1 MGIKKKYFYPYYS
14 NLAYNTAQLNRRREE
29 KREKKKKKKLKH
41 ERFIAY
47 QARRHVFNVEN
58 SPTNE
63 RGASRWL
70 LIRADSRWTTS
81 SKFHCSEKKKGRGG
95 GEERKKKRKER
106 NDFVSRELVAGCL
119 MTHRLAEYTSIS
131 PENYRYIP
139 TYFIGI
145 IASTSSATPSVS
157 FFFLFLFVRSRAMRV
172 YTCVYRADYTRY
184 KSTHLRSLVGNL
196 NVGTI

>member
-1 MGIKKKYFYPYYS
+1 MSDSQRI
-14 NLAYNTAQLNRRREE
+14 
-29 KREKKKKKKLKH
+29 KH
-41 ERFIAY
+41 EGTYSTWKIHQLTREG
-47 QARRHVFNVEN
+47 RRDGCLLGPIRVE
-58 SPTNE
+58 
-63 RGASRWL
+63 RL
-70 LIRADSRWTTS
+70 LRNFTVL
-81 SKFHCSEKKKGRGG
+81 KKRRGG
-95 GEERKKKRKER
+95 GGGRKKKKKRKER